1 VIKKMK
7 NYFLF
12 FLLTFAIGCSA
23 SDYKIKKFKN
33 NIPKWYIAEKKEK
46 NYFFGKATADSQSI
60 ELANRKATGLAIGS
74 ILLKI
79 KSNSTI
85 IAEQFIKDSDV
96 IKNKKLSEAE
106 TKSTYEEKITQAVK
120 KFKVRNYEVVKREIF
135 REKSYYKVF
144 IEIKI
149 SKNDIYE
156 YLEKT
161 N

>member
-1 VIKKMK
+1 MK

-12 FLLTFAIGCSA
+12 FLLTFFFIGCSA

-33 NIPKWYIAEKKEK
+33 NIPNWYITEKKEK
-46 NYFFGKATADSQSI
+46 NYFYGKATADSQSI
-60 ELANRKATGLAIGS
+60 ELANRKATGLALGS

-85 IAEQFIKDSDV
+85 IAEQFVKDTDIV
-96 IKNKKLSEAE
+96 KNKKLSEAE

-120 KFKVRNYEVVKREIF
+120 KFKVRDYQVVNREIF
-135 REKSYYKVF
+135 RDKSYYKVF

-149 SKNDIYE
+149 SKNDLYE
-156 YLEKT
+156 YLSKT
-161 N
+161 Q

>member
-1 VIKKMK
+1 MK

-12 FLLTFAIGCSA
+12 FLLLFAIGCSS

-33 NIPKWYIAEKKEK
+33 NIPKWYISEKKEK
-46 NYFFGKATADSQSI
+46 NYLFGKATADSQSI

-74 ILLKI
+74 IILKI

-85 IAEQFIKDSDV
+85 IAEQFILDSDV

>member
-1 VIKKMK
+1 MK

-12 FLLTFAIGCSA
+12 FLLLFATGCSA

-33 NIPKWYIAEKKEK
+33 NIPKWYISEKKEK
-46 NYFFGKATADSQSI
+46 NYLFGKATADSQSI

-85 IAEQFIKDSDV
+85 IAEQFIEDSDV

-120 KFKVRNYEVVKREIF
+120 KFKVRNYEVLNREIF
-135 REKSYYKVF
+135 RDKSYYKVF

-149 SKNDIYE
+149 SKNDLYE
-156 YLEKT
+156 HLDKT

>member
-1 VIKKMK
+1 MK

-12 FLLTFAIGCSA
+12 FLLTFFFIGCSA

-33 NIPKWYIAEKKEK
+33 NIPNWYITEKKEK
-46 NYFFGKATADSQSI
+46 NYFYGKATADSQSI
-60 ELANRKATGLAIGS
+60 ELANRKATGLALGS

-85 IAEQFIKDSDV
+85 IAEQFVKDTDI

-120 KFKVRNYEVVKREIF
+120 KFKVRDYQVVNREIF
-135 REKSYYKVF
+135 RDKSYYKVF

-149 SKNDIYE
+149 SKSDLYE
-156 YLEKT
+156 YLDKAQ
-161 N
+161 

>member
-1 VIKKMK
+1 MK

-12 FLLTFAIGCSA
+12 FLLLFAIGCSS

-33 NIPKWYIAEKKEK
+33 NIPKWYISEKKEK
-46 NYFFGKATADSQSI
+46 NYLFGKATADSQSI

-85 IAEQFIKDSDV
+85 IAEQFIEDSDV

-120 KFKVRNYEVVKREIF
+120 KFIVRNYEVVKREIF

-149 SKNDIYE
+149 SKKRIP
-156 YLEKT
+156 
-161 N
+161 

>member
-1 VIKKMK
+1 MK

-12 FLLTFAIGCSA
+12 FILSFFFIGCITR
-23 SDYKIKKFKN
+23 DYKIKKFKN
-33 NIPKWYIAEKKEK
+33 NIPKWYIIEKKEK
-46 NYFFGKATADSQSI
+46 NYFYGKATADSQSI
-60 ELANRKATGLAIGS
+60 ELANRKATGLALGS

-85 IAEQFIKDSDV
+85 IAEQFVKDTDI

-120 KFKVRNYEVVKREIF
+120 KFKVRDYQVVNREIF
-135 REKSYYKVF
+135 RDKSYYKVF

-149 SKNDIYE
+149 SKNDLYE
-156 YLEKT
+156 YLGKT
-161 N
+161 Q

>member
-1 VIKKMK
+1 MFALVNCGTK
-7 NYFLF
+7 N
-12 FLLTFAIGCSA
+12 
-23 SDYKIKKFKN
+23 YKIKKFKN
-33 NIPKWYIAEKKEK
+33 NIPSWYITEKKEK
-46 NYFFGKATADSQSI
+46 NYFYGRATADSQSI

-96 IKNKKLSEAE
+96 IKNRKLFEAE

-120 KFKVRNYEVVKREIF
+120 KFKVRNYEVVNREIF
-135 REKSYYKVF
+135 KDKSYYKVF

-149 SKNDIYE
+149 DKNDLYE
-156 YLEKT
+156 YLDKT
-161 N
+161 Q

>member
-1 VIKKMK
+1 MK

-12 FLLTFAIGCSA
+12 FLLLFAIGCSS

-33 NIPKWYIAEKKEK
+33 NIPKWYISEKKEK
-46 NYFFGKATADSQSI
+46 NYLFGKATADSQSI

-85 IAEQFIKDSDV
+85 IAEQFIEDSDV

-120 KFKVRNYEVVKREIF
+120 KFKVRNYEVLNREIF
-135 REKSYYKVF
+135 RDKSYYKVF

-149 SKNDIYE
+149 SKNDLYE
-156 YLEKT
+156 HLDKT

>member
-1 VIKKMK
+1 MFALVNCGTK
-7 NYFLF
+7 N
-12 FLLTFAIGCSA
+12 
-23 SDYKIKKFKN
+23 YKIKKFKN
-33 NIPKWYIAEKKEK
+33 NIPKWYITEKKEK
-46 NYFFGKATADSQSI
+46 NNFYGKATADSQSI

-85 IAEQFIKDSDV
+85 IAEQFIMDSDV

-120 KFKVRNYEVVKREIF
+120 RFKVRNYEVINREIF
-135 REKSYYKVF
+135 RDKSYYKVF

-149 SKNDIYE
+149 SKKDLYE
-156 YLEKT
+156 YLDKT
-161 N
+161 D

>member
-1 VIKKMK
+1 MK
-7 NYFLF
+7 IYFLF
-12 FLLTFAIGCSA
+12 FLLLFAIGCSS

-33 NIPKWYIAEKKEK
+33 NIPKWYISEKKEK
-46 NYFFGKATADSQSI
+46 NYLFGKATADSQSI

-85 IAEQFIKDSDV
+85 IAEQFILDSDV

>member
-1 VIKKMK
+1 MK

-12 FLLTFAIGCSA
+12 FLLLFAIGCSA

-33 NIPKWYIAEKKEK
+33 NIPKWYISEKKEK
-46 NYFFGKATADSQSI
+46 NYLFGKATADSQSI

-85 IAEQFIKDSDV
+85 IAEQFIMDSDV

-120 KFKVRNYEVVKREIF
+120 KFKVRNYEVVNREIF

-149 SKNDIYE
+149 SKNDLYE
-156 YLEKT
+156 HLDKT

>member
-1 VIKKMK
+1 MK

-12 FLLTFAIGCSA
+12 FLLLFAIGCSS
-23 SDYKIKKFKN
+23 SDYKIKKYKN
-33 NIPKWYIAEKKEK
+33 NIPKWYISEKKEK
-46 NYFFGKATADSQSI
+46 NYLFGKATADSQSI

-85 IAEQFIKDSDV
+85 IAEQFILDSDV

-120 KFKVRNYEVVKREIF
+120 KFKVRNYEVLKREIF
-135 REKSYYKVF
+135 RDKSYYKVF

-149 SKNDIYE
+149 SKNDLYE
-156 YLEKT
+156 YLERI

>member
-1 VIKKMK
+1 MK

-12 FLLTFAIGCSA
+12 FLLLFAIGCSA

-33 NIPKWYIAEKKEK
+33 NIPKWYISEKKEK
-46 NYFFGKATADSQSI
+46 NYLFGKATADSQSI

-85 IAEQFIKDSDV
+85 IAEQFIEDSDV

-120 KFKVRNYEVVKREIF
+120 KFKVRNYEVLNREIF
-135 REKSYYKVF
+135 RDKSYYKVF

-149 SKNDIYE
+149 SKNDLYE
-156 YLEKT
+156 HLDKT

>member
-1 VIKKMK
+1 MK

-12 FLLTFAIGCSA
+12 FLLSFFFIGCST

-33 NIPKWYIAEKKEK
+33 NIPKWYIIEKKEK
-46 NYFFGKATADSQSI
+46 NYFYGKATADSQSI
-60 ELANRKATGLAIGS
+60 ELANRKATGLALGS

-85 IAEQFIKDSDV
+85 IAEQFIKDTDI

-120 KFKVRNYEVVKREIF
+120 KFKVRDYQVVNREIF
-135 REKSYYKVF
+135 RDKSYFKVF

-149 SKNDIYE
+149 RKSDLYE
-156 YLEKT
+156 YLGKT
-161 N
+161 K

>member
-1 VIKKMK
+1 MK

-12 FLLTFAIGCSA
+12 FLLLFAIGCSS

-33 NIPKWYIAEKKEK
+33 NIPKWYISEKKEK
-46 NYFFGKATADSQSI
+46 NYLFGKATADSQSI

-85 IAEQFIKDSDV
+85 IAEQFILDSDV

>member
-1 VIKKMK
+1 MK

-12 FLLTFAIGCSA
+12 FLLSFFFVGCST

-33 NIPKWYIAEKKEK
+33 IIPKWYIIEKKEK
-46 NYFFGKATADSQSI
+46 NYFYGKATADSQSI
-60 ELANRKATGLAIGS
+60 ELANRKATGLALGS

-85 IAEQFIKDSDV
+85 IAEQFIKDTDI

-120 KFKVRNYEVVKREIF
+120 KFKVRDYQVVNREIF
-135 REKSYYKVF
+135 RDKSYYKVF

-149 SKNDIYE
+149 SKNDLYE
-156 YLEKT
+156 YLGKT
-161 N
+161 Q

>member
-1 VIKKMK
+1 MK

-12 FLLTFAIGCSA
+12 FLYIFFLTSCST

-33 NIPKWYIAEKKEK
+33 NIPNWYITEKKEK
-46 NYFFGKATADSQSI
+46 NYLYGKATADSQSI

-85 IAEQFIKDSDV
+85 IAEQFIEDSDV

-106 TKSTYEEKITQAVK
+106 TKSTYEEKLLRLLKSLKLEIT
-120 KFKVRNYEVVKREIF
+120 RY
-135 REKSYYKVF
+135 
-144 IEIKI
+144 
-149 SKNDIYE
+149 
-156 YLEKT
+156 
-161 N
+161 

>member
-1 VIKKMK
+1 MK

-12 FLLTFAIGCSA
+12 FLLLFAIGCSS

-33 NIPKWYIAEKKEK
+33 NIPKWYISEKKEK
-46 NYFFGKATADSQSI
+46 NYLFGKATADSQSI

-85 IAEQFIKDSDV
+85 IAEQFILDSDV

-106 TKSTYEEKITQAVK
+106 TRSTYEEKITQAVK